1 VIFEPIRRKKNTKK
15 RQDFFNSII
24 DEVLEKVIVYA
35 KQKQADTLQVTSKR
49 QRTKQ
54 LNENA
59 KQYKIFFSPINL
71 KRVTVYKQIFQ
82 NIKKKIP
89 AKSDKRK

>member
-1 VIFEPIRRKKNTKK
+1 MFEPIKRKKNTKK

-24 DEVLEKVIVYA
+24 DEVLEKVHAIVYA
-35 KQKQADTLQVTSKR
+35 KQKQAETLQVASKR

-59 KQYKIFFSPINL
+59 KQYKMTNNTTMLLIEL
-71 KRVTVYKQIFQ
+71 MK
-82 NIKKKIP
+82 
-89 AKSDKRK
+89 